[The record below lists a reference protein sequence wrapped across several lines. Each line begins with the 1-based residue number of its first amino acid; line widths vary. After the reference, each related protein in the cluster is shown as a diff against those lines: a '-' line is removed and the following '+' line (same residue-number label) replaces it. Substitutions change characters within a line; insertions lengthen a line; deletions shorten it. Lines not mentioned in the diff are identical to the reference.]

1 MRRWWERRRI
11 AAGALVV
18 LPLAAAAFA
27 RAPRTRAAPARD
39 PILFVHGWQG
49 NAGQWRTMMA
59 RFRRDGWGE
68 AELFAWTFDDRQS
81 NVAVA
86 ARISARIDQVLA
98 ATGASRVDVVTHSM
112 GSLSTRYYLKNL
124 ARAGRVDAWASLGGP
139 NHGTQAAWLCFS
151 TACSEMRPGS
161 AFLAA
166 LNRGDE
172 TPGAARYATW
182 GSPCD
187 EVVGPSSV
195 ALDGAENYPTPC
207 VAHLDLLLDTAVYR
221 QLRDFVSGRTILVH
235 AQHSRCDLGCRG
247 EAATAPAVRTDT
259 APAPGWV
266 QTGPRSSVPRPRAR
280 PSGGWLSGG
289 DGLDAELRRS
299 LARPL
304 CEARS

>member
-1 MRRWWERRRI
+1 MMRRWWERRRI

-27 RAPRTRAAPARD
+27 QAPPTRAAPARD

-59 RFRRDGWGE
+59 RFRRDGWSE

-81 NVAVA
+81 NAAVA

-124 ARAGRVDAWASLGGP
+124 ARPGRVDAWASLGGP

-151 TACSEMRPGS
+151 TACREMRPGS

-166 LNRGDE
+166 LNREDE

-195 ALDGAENYPTPC
+195 ALDGAENYPVRC
-207 VAHLDLLLDTAVYR
+207 VAHLDLPLDTAVYR
-221 QLRDFVSGRTILVH
+221 QVRDFVSGRTILVH
-235 AQHSRCDLGCRG
+235 AQHPRCDPGCLR
-247 EAATAPAVRTDT
+247 EPATDT
-259 APAPGWV
+259 APPPAWM
-266 QTGPRSSVPRPRAR
+266 QAGPRSSVPRSQTRS
-280 PSGGWLSGG
+280 SG
-289 DGLDAELRRS
+289 A
-299 LARPL
+299 
-304 CEARS
+304 

>member
-1 MRRWWERRRI
+1 MMRRWWQRGRI

-18 LPLAAAAFA
+18 LPLATAAFA
-27 RAPRTRAAPARD
+27 QAPPPHAAPARD

-59 RFRRDGWGE
+59 RFRRDGWSE

-81 NVAVA
+81 NAAVA

-124 ARAGRVDAWASLGGP
+124 ARDGRVDAWASLGGP
-139 NHGTQAAWLCFS
+139 NHGTQVAWLCFS
-151 TACSEMRPGS
+151 AACREMRPGS

-207 VAHLDLLLDTAVYR
+207 VAHLDLLLDTAVY
-221 QLRDFVSGRTILVH
+221 QQVRDFVSGRTMLVH
-235 AQHSRCDLGCRG
+235 ARQPGCDPGCPR
-247 EAATAPAVRTDT
+247 EPATAPAGRTST
-259 APAPGWV
+259 APPPAWMRA
-266 QTGPRSSVPRPRAR
+266 GPRSSVAPPRAR
-280 PSGGWLSGG
+280 SSG
-289 DGLDAELRRS
+289 A
-299 LARPL
+299 
-304 CEARS
+304 